1 MKFRVAETAGA
12 EHVEK
17 EFGISIS
24 QFGNLTPQQVNEAAK
39 QAKITQLQAK
49 LTKAMVTHCES
60 IYKNKAEIER
70 LTLQAIESGL
80 KSKEEIDRYVNK
92 AIIAGAKHDASIQL
106 LKSKLDNELNL
117 VKGKL
122 MSDTALASMSF
133 QQKLR
138 LLQVNHGSQQQILA
152 NRFEQQLRAIEASPQ
167 LAIAAQNQSFQLD
180 NYINARDFNALPA
193 LAGGGSS
200 QSSKSTGGSGGFLNG
215 LFNFFTGR
223 N

>member
-1 MKFRVAETAGA
+1 MMEFRVSRTGGA
-12 EHVEK
+12 KHVEG
-17 EFGISIS
+17 EFGVPVS

-39 QAKITQLQAK
+39 QAKVMQLQAK

-122 MSDTALASMSF
+122 LSDTALATMSF

-138 LLQVNHGSQQQILA
+138 LMQANHGSQQQILI
-152 NRFEQQLRAIEASPQ
+152 NGFDQQLRAIQASPQ
-167 LAIAAQNQSFQLD
+167 LAIAAQNQSAQLD
-180 NYINARDFNALPA
+180 AYINARDFVPA
-193 LAGGGSS
+193 LGGGGSS
-200 QSSKSTGGSGGFLNG
+200 QSSNSTRGGNFLNG

>member
-1 MKFRVAETAGA
+1 MEFRVSKTGGA
-12 EHVEK
+12 KHVER
-17 EFGISIS
+17 EFGVPIS

-39 QAKITQLQAK
+39 QAKIMQLQAK

-92 AIIAGAKHDASIQL
+92 AIVAGAKHDASIQL

-122 MSDTALASMSF
+122 LSDTALATMSF

-138 LLQVNHGSQQQILA
+138 LMQANHGSQQQILA
-152 NRFEQQLRAIEASPQ
+152 NGFEQQLRAIQASPQ
-167 LAIAAQNQSFQLD
+167 LAIAAQNQSAQLD
-180 NYINARDFNALPA
+180 AYINARDFDALPA
-193 LAGGGSS
+193 LGGSS
-200 QSSKSTGGSGGFLNG
+200 SQSNSTRGGFLNG

>member
-1 MKFRVAETAGA
+1 
-12 EHVEK
+12 
-17 EFGISIS
+17 
-24 QFGNLTPQQVNEAAK
+24 
-39 QAKITQLQAK
+39 
-49 LTKAMVTHCES
+49 
-60 IYKNKAEIER
+60 
-70 LTLQAIESGL
+70 
-80 KSKEEIDRYVNK
+80 
-92 AIIAGAKHDASIQL
+92 
-106 LKSKLDNELNL
+106 
-117 VKGKL
+117 
-122 MSDTALASMSF
+122 MSF

-200 QSSKSTGGSGGFLNG
+200 QSSKSTDGSGGFLNG